1 MLFHR
6 GGETNFPRYSHGIWF
21 MTQYVRFGRLPAL
34 PPDAEQI
41 AQTVILQDL
50 YREVAKERASPV
62 PEDDMKPFLV
72 QADRSEFDPT
82 NPSAALTHYASLLR
96 EIGRESMMEQVSL
109 VMPGVGTRGDWRL
122 RVRELSAR
130 VLPAAASVA
139 RSAGWSLASLAHRA
153 RRVAVRLSHDIEGL
167 PHSGRVAAR
176 HARAARQCV
185 HEGRTGSR
193 ASDSR
198 CWPRCSGS
206 RSDSRSAPLVA
217 IPVGMLIGVSPT
229 IRKLFDPIVQVLRPV
244 SPLVWFPLALVAF
257 KNMGGVSSS
266 TLFTIFVTSLWPTL
280 INTAVGV
287 SSLPADY
294 KIVAKVFRFSRA
306 RYLRK
311 ILLPHTLPYVL
322 TGLRLSM
329 GTAWL
334 VIVAAEM
341 LSGDMG
347 IGFFA
352 WDCVQ
357 RGELRD
363 G

>member
-1 MLFHR
+1 M
-6 GGETNFPRYSHGIWF
+6 
-21 MTQYVRFGRLPAL
+21 
-34 PPDAEQI
+34 
-41 AQTVILQDL
+41 
-50 YREVAKERASPV
+50 
-62 PEDDMKPFLV
+62 EDI
-72 QADRSEFDPT
+72 
-82 NPSAALTHYASLLR
+82 SLA
-96 EIGRESMMEQVSL
+96 I
-109 VMPGVGTRGDWRL
+109 PGVEARGDWHR
-122 RVRELSAR
+122 RVRELSERA
-130 VLPAAASVA
+130 LPAAAAAA
-139 RSAGWSLASLAHRA
+139 RSAAWSLGSLAIALGVWQLVCLTISKDFPTPLASFRVTVELLRNA
-153 RRVAVRLSHDIEGL
+153 FAKVDGTPGIGLQVLASMRRIAIGFSLS
-167 PHSGRVAAR
+167 AA
-176 HARAARQCV
+176 
-185 HEGRTGSR
+185 
-193 ASDSR
+193 
-198 CWPRCSGS
+198 
-206 RSDSRSAPLVA
+206 VA
-217 IPVGMLIGVSPT
+217 IPAGILIGVSPT

-287 SSLPADY
+287 ASLPSDY

-352 WDCVQ
+352 WDAYNAGSYEKMIAAVGAIGGVGLALD
-357 RGELRD
+357 RGFSALARRFDYQEATR
-363 G
+363 

>member
-1 MLFHR
+1 M
-6 GGETNFPRYSHGIWF
+6 
-21 MTQYVRFGRLPAL
+21 
-34 PPDAEQI
+34 
-41 AQTVILQDL
+41 
-50 YREVAKERASPV
+50 
-62 PEDDMKPFLV
+62 EDI
-72 QADRSEFDPT
+72 
-82 NPSAALTHYASLLR
+82 SL
-96 EIGRESMMEQVSL
+96 I
-109 VMPGVGTRGDWRL
+109 MPGVTTRGDWRL
-122 RVRELSAR
+122 RARELTAR
-130 VLPAAASVA
+130 ALPAAASAA
-139 RSAGWSLASLAHRA
+139 RTAGWSLGSVAIALGVWQLVCLTISKDFPTPLASLRVTLELLANA
-153 RRVAVRLSHDIEGL
+153 FVKVDGTPGIGFQVLASMRRIAIGFTLS
-167 PHSGRVAAR
+167 AA
-176 HARAARQCV
+176 
-185 HEGRTGSR
+185 
-193 ASDSR
+193 
-198 CWPRCSGS
+198 
-206 RSDSRSAPLVA
+206 VA
-217 IPVGMLIGVSPT
+217 IPAGILIGVSPT

-257 KNMGGVSSS
+257 KNLGGVSSS

-294 KIVAKVFRFSRA
+294 KIVAKVFRFSRT

-352 WDCVQ
+352 WDAYNAGSYEKMIAAVAAIGGVGLALD
-357 RGELRD
+357 RGFSALSRRFDFQEASR
-363 G
+363 

>member
-1 MLFHR
+1 
-6 GGETNFPRYSHGIWF
+6 
-21 MTQYVRFGRLPAL
+21 
-34 PPDAEQI
+34 
-41 AQTVILQDL
+41 
-50 YREVAKERASPV
+50 
-62 PEDDMKPFLV
+62 
-72 QADRSEFDPT
+72 
-82 NPSAALTHYASLLR
+82 
-96 EIGRESMMEQVSL
+96 MEQVSL
-109 VMPGVGTRGDWRL
+109 VMPRVAARDDWRL
-122 RVRELSAR
+122 KARDLSAR
-130 VLPAAASVA
+130 VLPAVASAA
-139 RSAGWSLASLAHRA
+139 RSAGWSLGSVAIALGAWQLVCLTISKDFPTPLASFRVTLELLGNAFTKVDGVPGIGFQVLASM
-153 RRVAVRLSHDIEGL
+153 RRIAIGFTLS
-167 PHSGRVAAR
+167 AA
-176 HARAARQCV
+176 
-185 HEGRTGSR
+185 
-193 ASDSR
+193 
-198 CWPRCSGS
+198 
-206 RSDSRSAPLVA
+206 VA
-217 IPVGMLIGVSPT
+217 IPAGILIGVSPT

-257 KNMGGVSSS
+257 KNLGGVSTS

-294 KIVAKVFRFSRA
+294 KVVAKVFRFSRT

-352 WDCVQ
+352 WDSYNAGSYEKMIAAVAAIGGVGLALD
-357 RGELRD
+357 RGFSALSRRFD
-363 G
+363 FQGASR

>member
-1 MLFHR
+1 
-6 GGETNFPRYSHGIWF
+6 
-21 MTQYVRFGRLPAL
+21 
-34 PPDAEQI
+34 
-41 AQTVILQDL
+41 
-50 YREVAKERASPV
+50 
-62 PEDDMKPFLV
+62 
-72 QADRSEFDPT
+72 
-82 NPSAALTHYASLLR
+82 
-96 EIGRESMMEQVSL
+96 MEQVSL
-109 VMPGVGTRGDWRL
+109 VMPGVGTRGDWRR

-139 RSAGWSLASLAHRA
+139 RSAGWSLASLAIA
-153 RRVAVRLSHDIEGL
+153 LGVWQLVCLTISKDFPTPVASLRVTLELLGNAFTKVDGIPGIGLQVLASMQRIAIGFTLS
-167 PHSGRVAAR
+167 AA
-176 HARAARQCV
+176 
-185 HEGRTGSR
+185 
-193 ASDSR
+193 
-198 CWPRCSGS
+198 
-206 RSDSRSAPLVA
+206 VA
-217 IPVGMLIGVSPT
+217 IPAGILIGVSPT

-257 KNMGGVSSS
+257 KNLGGVSSS

-352 WDCVQ
+352 WDAYNAGSYEKMIAAVAAIGGVGLALD
-357 RGELRD
+357 RGFSALSRRFD
-363 G
+363 FHGTSR

>member
-1 MLFHR
+1 M
-6 GGETNFPRYSHGIWF
+6 
-21 MTQYVRFGRLPAL
+21 
-34 PPDAEQI
+34 
-41 AQTVILQDL
+41 
-50 YREVAKERASPV
+50 
-62 PEDDMKPFLV
+62 EDM
-72 QADRSEFDPT
+72 
-82 NPSAALTHYASLLR
+82 
-96 EIGRESMMEQVSL
+96 SL
-109 VMPGVGTRGDWRL
+109 VMPRVSTRGEWSLRL
-122 RVRELSAR
+122 REISAR
-130 VLPAAASVA
+130 VLPATASAA
-139 RSAGWSLASLAHRA
+139 RSAGWTLGSVAIALGAWQLVCLTISKDFPTPLASLRVTLELLRTAFVKVDGIPGIGFQVLA
-153 RRVAVRLSHDIEGL
+153 SMRRIAIGFTLS
-167 PHSGRVAAR
+167 AA
-176 HARAARQCV
+176 
-185 HEGRTGSR
+185 
-193 ASDSR
+193 
-198 CWPRCSGS
+198 
-206 RSDSRSAPLVA
+206 VA
-217 IPVGMLIGVSPT
+217 IPAGILIGVSPT

-257 KNMGGVSSS
+257 KNLGGVSSS
-266 TLFTIFVTSLWPTL
+266 TLFTIFITSLWPTL

-352 WDCVQ
+352 WDAYNAGSYEKMIAAVAAIGGVGLALD
-357 RGELRD
+357 RGFSALSRRFDFQEASR
-363 G
+363 

>member
-1 MLFHR
+1 M
-6 GGETNFPRYSHGIWF
+6 
-21 MTQYVRFGRLPAL
+21 
-34 PPDAEQI
+34 
-41 AQTVILQDL
+41 
-50 YREVAKERASPV
+50 
-62 PEDDMKPFLV
+62 EDM
-72 QADRSEFDPT
+72 
-82 NPSAALTHYASLLR
+82 
-96 EIGRESMMEQVSL
+96 SL
-109 VMPGVGTRGDWRL
+109 VMPGVSARGEWRL
-122 RVRELSAR
+122 RLREISAR
-130 VLPAAASVA
+130 VLPAVASAA
-139 RSAGWSLASLAHRA
+139 RSAGWTLGSVAIALGAWQLVCLTISKDFPTPLASLRVTLELLGNAFTKVDGTPGIGFQVLA
-153 RRVAVRLSHDIEGL
+153 SMRRIAIGFTLS
-167 PHSGRVAAR
+167 AA
-176 HARAARQCV
+176 
-185 HEGRTGSR
+185 
-193 ASDSR
+193 
-198 CWPRCSGS
+198 
-206 RSDSRSAPLVA
+206 VA
-217 IPVGMLIGVSPT
+217 IPAGILIGVSPT

-257 KNMGGVSSS
+257 KNLGGVSSS

-352 WDCVQ
+352 WDAYNAGSYEKMIAAVAAIGGVGLALD
-357 RGELRD
+357 RGFSALSRRFDFQEASR
-363 G
+363 

>member
-1 MLFHR
+1 M
-6 GGETNFPRYSHGIWF
+6 
-21 MTQYVRFGRLPAL
+21 
-34 PPDAEQI
+34 
-41 AQTVILQDL
+41 
-50 YREVAKERASPV
+50 
-62 PEDDMKPFLV
+62 EDM
-72 QADRSEFDPT
+72 
-82 NPSAALTHYASLLR
+82 
-96 EIGRESMMEQVSL
+96 SL
-109 VMPGVGTRGDWRL
+109 VMPGVATRDDWRL
-122 RVRELSAR
+122 RARELSAR
-130 VLPAAASVA
+130 VLPVAAAAA
-139 RSAGWSLASLAHRA
+139 RSAAWSLGSVTIALGVWQLVCLTISKDFPTPIASLGVTLELLRNAFTKVDGVPGIGFQVLA
-153 RRVAVRLSHDIEGL
+153 SMRRIAIGFTLS
-167 PHSGRVAAR
+167 AA
-176 HARAARQCV
+176 
-185 HEGRTGSR
+185 
-193 ASDSR
+193 
-198 CWPRCSGS
+198 
-206 RSDSRSAPLVA
+206 VA
-217 IPVGMLIGVSPT
+217 IPAGILIGVSPT

-257 KNMGGVSSS
+257 KNLGGVSSS

-352 WDCVQ
+352 WDAYNAGSYEKMIAAVASIGGVGLALD
-357 RGELRD
+357 RGFSALSRRFD
-363 G
+363 FQGASR

>member
-1 MLFHR
+1 
-6 GGETNFPRYSHGIWF
+6 
-21 MTQYVRFGRLPAL
+21 
-34 PPDAEQI
+34 
-41 AQTVILQDL
+41 
-50 YREVAKERASPV
+50 
-62 PEDDMKPFLV
+62 
-72 QADRSEFDPT
+72 
-82 NPSAALTHYASLLR
+82 
-96 EIGRESMMEQVSL
+96 MEQVSL
-109 VMPGVGTRGDWRL
+109 TMPRIATRCDWRV
-122 RVRELSAR
+122 RARELWARAQPATASA
-130 VLPAAASVA
+130 A
-139 RSAGWSLASLAHRA
+139 RSAGWSLGSVAIALGTWQLVCLTISKDFPTPLASLRVTLELLRNAFVKVDGIPGIGFQVLA
-153 RRVAVRLSHDIEGL
+153 SMRRIAIGFTLS
-167 PHSGRVAAR
+167 AA
-176 HARAARQCV
+176 
-185 HEGRTGSR
+185 
-193 ASDSR
+193 
-198 CWPRCSGS
+198 
-206 RSDSRSAPLVA
+206 VA
-217 IPVGMLIGVSPT
+217 IPAGILIGVSPT

-294 KIVAKVFRFSRA
+294 KIVAKVFRFSRS

-352 WDCVQ
+352 WDAYNAGSYEKMIAAVAAIGGVGLALD
-357 RGELRD
+357 RGFGALSRRFD
-363 G
+363 FHGTSR